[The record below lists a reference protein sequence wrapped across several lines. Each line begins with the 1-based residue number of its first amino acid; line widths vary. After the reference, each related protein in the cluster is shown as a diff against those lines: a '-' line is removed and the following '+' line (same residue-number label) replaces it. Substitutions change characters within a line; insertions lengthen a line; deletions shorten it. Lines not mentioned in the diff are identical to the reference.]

1 MWLLYVSSL
10 FILLDSAA
18 LDKHILAHMLICL
31 VAFSVFFWIIF
42 LVVAL
47 RLTIY
52 SLTSQ
57 NIFQMFTNLI
67 PVKYRNII
75 PT

>member
-18 LDKHILAHMLICL
+18 LDKHILVHMLICL

-42 LVVAL
+42 LVAAL